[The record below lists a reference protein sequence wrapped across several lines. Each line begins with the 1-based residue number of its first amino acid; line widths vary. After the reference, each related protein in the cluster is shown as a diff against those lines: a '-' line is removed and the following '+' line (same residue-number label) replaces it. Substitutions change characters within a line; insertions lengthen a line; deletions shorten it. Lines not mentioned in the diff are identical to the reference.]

1 MARNKVTIA
10 ELRQKK
16 QKEQK
21 ITMLTAYD
29 YPTASILDKAEIDVI
44 LVGDTGSMVAL
55 GHETTVPV
63 SMDEMLFMSK
73 AVARAVKSAFIIGDM
88 PFMSY
93 QASDERA
100 VENAGRFIKEA
111 GCNAIK
117 LEGGSEFASTVRA
130 IVRAGI
136 PTCGHIGLTP
146 QSATMLSGFKVQG
159 KDAEGARKLIR
170 SAKDLEEAGAFMIV
184 LECIPDFLAARI
196 TKELQIPTVGIGA
209 GKDCDG
215 QVLVYH
221 DIVGLFERFTP
232 RFVKQ
237 YIGLS
242 PMIRD
247 AVIRYKTEVETKAFP
262 GPEHSFMMSKE
273 EAEKL

>member
-10 ELRQKK
+10 ELCQKK

-73 AVARAVKSAFIIGDM
+73 SVVRAVKSAFIIGDM

-111 GCNAIK
+111 GCDAIK

-146 QSATMLSGFKVQG
+146 QSATMLNGFKVQG

-184 LECIPDFLAARI
+184 LECVPDFLAARI
-196 TKELQIPTVGIGA
+196 TKELQIPTIGIGA

-237 YIGLS
+237 YISLS

-247 AVIRYKTEVETKAFP
+247 AVVRYKAEVETMAFP
-262 GPEHSFMMSKE
+262 GPEHSFTMSKE